1 MATNRPLDVLGLD
14 YALIFTK
21 AYQEGSRHSPYVREQ
36 RCEDVQFPAVL
47 VSPRATDWLCG
58 KRLYPEVG
66 YSPQYGGM
74 GYYFNLPEGCGTQ
87 QEWKELQAFWE
98 QEATTAQC
106 WREFPAEVRERL
118 PRQYGGG
125 NGDLSQ
131 PGYALFRI
139 AGLQLDYGK
148 LVKLG
153 VPGLEKLVTTA
164 LEKAKDDEGRQFLE
178 GALASA
184 KRLGRCLV
192 HWKVEATKLPET
204 PQSLQMQKV
213 LQGLTEHAPQSFH
226 EGLQLVLAVQ
236 TITGTINFGRLDTAL
251 GPLLCHDLDSGSLRW
266 SHALELMKNF
276 YTVLEEEIGH
286 WDARIIVGGKGRA
299 NEDAADRFALLAM
312 ETTDSLSLPMPQL
325 TLRFYEGQN
334 PELLTK
340 AYDVIGHGKTFPMLY
355 NDDVNVP
362 AAAKAFAVDEK
373 TAEQYIPFG
382 CGESIIDHQSCGT
395 PNFIINLQLALEL
408 ALNHGKNLEG
418 RTMAPDFGG
427 LEEYSSFDSL
437 WQAYTKTTEWLVN
450 AGALGQASIYQTT
463 GRECPFSLISLLYDD
478 CLARQRPL
486 LKGGVKY
493 LGGTN
498 ETYGNNNTADSL
510 TALNELVYKAKKYT
524 LGEVLVALRADWVG
538 FEAMR
543 EDFKNAPK
551 YGNDE
556 EIADSMVQKVDHHIC
571 VETSVAARQ
580 THLHHFLVVIINNNH
595 NTLWGKTTGAS
606 TDGRRYGEPLAPGN
620 SASAGSDKKGLTALL
635 NSQSKVDPSV
645 HAGAVQNVKLSSSFP
660 QKNRDLYHA
669 LFAGYWKQGGA
680 QTMVTV
686 TNRQDL
692 LAALEHPENYANLLV
707 RVGGFSARFIDL
719 DKATQQEV
727 LSRTTHG

>member
-1 MATNRPLDVLGLD
+1 MATNRPLDVLGLE
-14 YALIFTK
+14 YALNFTR
-21 AYQEGSRHSPYVREQ
+21 AYQEGSRHNAYLREQ
-36 RCEDVQFPAVL
+36 LCEDVQFPAVL

-74 GYYFNLPEGCGTQ
+74 GYYFNSAACSGP
-87 QEWKELQAFWE
+87 QEHWNELRDFWDK
-98 QEATTAQC
+98 EATAAQC
-106 WREFPAEVRERL
+106 WREFPALVRERL
-118 PRQYGGG
+118 PLQYGGG
-125 NGDLSQ
+125 NGDLSS

-148 LVKLG
+148 LVNLG
-153 VPGLEKLVTTA
+153 VPGLEELVTTA
-164 LEKAKDDEGRQFLE
+164 LEKTRDDEGRQFLE
-178 GALASA
+178 ATLASV
-184 KRLGRCLV
+184 KRLSRCLL
-192 HWKVEATKLPET
+192 HWRAEAAKLPET
-204 PQSLQMQKV
+204 PRSLRLQEV

-226 EGLQLVLAVQ
+226 EGLQLVLGVQ
-236 TITGTINFGRLDTAL
+236 TITGTINFGRLDIAL
-251 GPLLCHDLDSGSLRW
+251 GPLLCQDLDSGSLLW
-266 SHALELMKNF
+266 SEALELMQNF
-276 YTVLEEEIGH
+276 YTILEEEIAH

-299 NEDAADRFALLAM
+299 NEASADRFALLAI
-312 ETTDSLSLPMPQL
+312 ETTDSLSLPLPQL
-325 TLRFYEGQN
+325 TLRFYQGQN

-362 AAAKAFAVDEK
+362 AAAKAFGVDQA

-382 CGESIIDHQSCGT
+382 CGEYIIDHQSCGT
-395 PNFIINLQLALEL
+395 PNFIINLQMALEL
-408 ALNHGKNLEG
+408 ALNHGKNLAG
-418 RTMAPDFGG
+418 RAMAPDLGC
-427 LEEYSSFDSL
+427 LEKYSSFEEL
-437 WQAYTKTTEWLVN
+437 WQVYTKTTEWLVN
-450 AGALGQASIYQTT
+450 AGALGQGSIYQTT

-478 CLARQRPL
+478 CVARQRPL
-486 LKGGVKY
+486 LRGGIRY

-510 TALNELVYKAKKYT
+510 TALNELVYKFKKYSR
-524 LGEVLVALRADWVG
+524 GDVLAALRADWVG

-556 EIADSMVQKVDHHIC
+556 DLADSMVQKVDNHIC
-571 VETSVAARQ
+571 LETQAAARQ
-580 THLHHFLVVIINNNH
+580 TNLHHFLVVIINNNH

-606 TDGRRYGEPLAPGN
+606 ADGRRYGEPMAPGN
-620 SASAGSDKKGLTALL
+620 SASAGSDKNGLTALL
-635 NSQSKVDPSV
+635 NSQAKVDPSV

-686 TNRQDL
+686 TNRKDL
-692 LAALEHPENYANLLV
+692 MAALEHPENYANLLV

-719 DKATQQEV
+719 DKATQQEI
-727 LSRTTHG
+727 LSRTEHG